1 MSDKIKILVVEPM
14 KPCEV
19 LELPDTLDAM
29 RQIVG
34 GDIEAVTSLRDA
46 SAIVCNENGKL
57 LDLPHNRPL
66 LDESGLLPLDIL
78 HGTFFIT
85 GVSGERF
92 VSLTDE
98 QIQHYKNLYDNAAVL
113 TAERPENQAEIAPE
127 SVMLN
132 FAVDCQLSF
141 RFARDGQEAAESK
154 DAFISHITEV
164 FNEDTPLAERTVG
177 GLDFDFRDGCAEV
190 RYTFASQEK
199 DKASAEVFSEQCV
212 RDVQDRLEGS
222 GCKVEKIEC
231 FAEELEPDPVREPD
245 KGRGNQEKKKKEH
258 CHDR

>member
-1 MSDKIKILVVEPM
+1 MKILVVEPM

-19 LELPDTLDAM
+19 REIPDTLEAM
-29 RQIVG
+29 QALVG
-34 GDIEAVTSLRDA
+34 GYIQAVYPFQEEVA
-46 SAIVCNENGKL
+46 VICNEEGKN
-57 LDLPHNRPL
+57 LDLPYNRPL
-66 LDESGLLPLDIL
+66 TDGQGIPYEMIC
-78 HGTFFIT
+78 GTFFLA
-85 GVSGERF
+85 GVGPEDF
-92 VSLTDE
+92 ISLTDD
-98 QIQHYKNLYDNAAVL
+98 QIQRYKALYDNVMVV
-113 TAERPENQAEIAPE
+113 TAERPAAQAEIAPD

-132 FAVDCQLSF
+132 FAVDCRLSF
-141 RFARDGQEAAESK
+141 RFARDGQEAAGSK

-212 RDVQDRLEGS
+212 RDVQDRLEGF
-222 GCKVEKIEC
+222 GCKVEKIKC
-231 FAEELEPDPVREPD
+231 FAEELEPDPVREPVKD
-245 KGRGNQEKKKKEH
+245 HENQEKKKKGH